1 VHGTGGS
8 TFEPENDPG
17 PGIVGQGGRNDG
29 VNKARRPHG
38 AGVIAIAGGST
49 TAIPSL
55 NETGSVGVYAQGAE
69 AEVREGGS
77 MGPAAPG
84 TGVLGRGGVP
94 IPRKKEPVAAGV
106 IGLAGDTAIPLISE
120 SGNVGVYG
128 AGPTGGVRGSGQR
141 FGVEGL
147 SKLMG
152 VSGQGV
158 GGPGVNGVG
167 RPGVVGIAADDST
180 RGGEF
185 SSKGAAQVQ
194 LVPHQLKQRI
204 PNQVAVVPTAIEA
217 GREPA
222 LAKQGRAGD
231 LMVLEMETEDK
242 QQVCRLWLCVQSTK
256 GGRPARWSQ
265 VLLGPSFDGQA

>member
-1 VHGTGGS
+1 MRLAAWAS
-8 TFEPENDPG
+8 THKGLRP
-17 PGIVGQGGRNDG
+17 RY
-29 VNKARRPHG
+29 ARA
-38 AGVIAIAGGST
+38 AGV
-49 TAIPSL
+49 
-55 NETGSVGVYAQGAE
+55 GA
-69 AEVREGGS
+69 S
-77 MGPAAPG
+77 APG

-94 IPRKKEPVAAGV
+94 IPRKEEPVAAGV
-106 IGLAGDTAIPLISE
+106 IGLAGDTAIPPISE

-128 AGPTGGVRGSGQR
+128 AGPTGGVRGRGQR

-147 SKLMG
+147 SKFIG

-158 GGPGVNGVG
+158 AGPGVNGVG

-185 SSKGAAQVQ
+185 SSKGAAQVH
-194 LVPHQLKQRI
+194 LVPHQLQQRI

-231 LMVLEMETEDK
+231 LMVIEMETEDK
-242 QQVCRLWLCVQSTK
+242 QQVCRLWLCVQSK
-256 GGRPARWSQ
+256 RAAAPARWSQ
-265 VLLGPSFDGQA
+265 RYCSAPPSTDKRDERARFW

>member
-1 VHGTGGS
+1 MS
-8 TFEPENDPG
+8 
-17 PGIVGQGGRNDG
+17 
-29 VNKARRPHG
+29 
-38 AGVIAIAGGST
+38 
-49 TAIPSL
+49 
-55 NETGSVGVYAQGAE
+55 
-69 AEVREGGS
+69 EGGS
-77 MGPAAPG
+77 IGPAAPG
-84 TGVLGRGGVP
+84 AGVLGRGGIP
-94 IPRKKEPVAAGV
+94 IPRKEDPVAAGV
-106 IGLAGDTAIPLISE
+106 IGLAGDTAIPLISD

-128 AGPTGGVRGSGQR
+128 AGPAGGVRGSGQR

-147 SKLMG
+147 SKFMG

-185 SSKGAAQVQ
+185 SSKGAAQVR
-194 LVPHQLKQRI
+194 LVPHRLQQRI

-217 GREPA
+217 GSEPA

-231 LMVLEMETEDK
+231 LMVIEMETEDK

-256 GGRPARWSQ
+256 SGRPARWSQ
-265 VLLGPSFDGQA
+265 VTAGPLLRRTGVMAMDATFVSREKRANVRAAVRAPGDGKQGRITRIRQRRGLHPWPACESCS